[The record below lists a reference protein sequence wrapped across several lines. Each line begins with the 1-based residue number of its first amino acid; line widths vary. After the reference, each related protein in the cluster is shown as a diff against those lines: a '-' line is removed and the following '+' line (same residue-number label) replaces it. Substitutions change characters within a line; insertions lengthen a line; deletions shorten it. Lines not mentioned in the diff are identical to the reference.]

1 MVLEDDTFFRCS
13 HCPYMGTNENTVRRH
28 EMKHTD
34 TTVHIEGLLA
44 STQAA
49 KHGSP
54 KSSVPHRPSTEAPRP
69 GSVEAFRCF
78 HCRTT
83 FSGEGEIEAHSQQ
96 CTGSAPFSCHLCP
109 TTFSLLPNLRSHIVG
124 HTSDAVGE
132 DQGVQALQKSAA
144 ATAAAAKSTPLFKC
158 AECPRY
164 FSKKTLV
171 IHMRTHTGE
180 KPYPC
185 GICPKRFSVGY
196 NRDRHIRLVHS
207 PSAKSRRRA
216 ARFACGLCAA
226 KLHSHYELMEHIK
239 EKHRVKTEP
248 RDCGERGAS

>member
-54 KSSVPHRPSTEAPRP
+54 KSSVPNRPSAEAPRP
-69 GSVEAFRCF
+69 GGVEAFRCF

-144 ATAAAAKSTPLFKC
+144 ATAAAAKSAPLFKC

-164 FSKKTLV
+164 FSKKNA
-171 IHMRTHTGE
+171 G
-180 KPYPC
+180 
-185 GICPKRFSVGY
+185 
-196 NRDRHIRLVHS
+196 
-207 PSAKSRRRA
+207 
-216 ARFACGLCAA
+216 
-226 KLHSHYELMEHIK
+226 HSHEDAHGREAVPVRHLSQTVQRRLQSGQAHPPRAQPLRQEPPPSGAL
-239 EKHRVKTEP
+239 RVRP
-248 RDCGERGAS
+248 LRGKAALALRVDGAHKGKAQGQDRAT